1 MAKKYKSKKVKKQKN
16 IKINSN
22 KNSIYINIESK
33 KSHRKSSNQPVKDH
47 LPIFQPT
54 NVQYRPLP
62 MVELKQ
68 DKYKAPVLER
78 TEIENMINSRLK
90 EFDKTPI
97 QDKPIQEEPIQEEP
111 IQEEPIQE
119 EPIQEEPIQEE
130 PEYIEYKQI
139 FEDKFPNAL
148 NKIVPYSK
156 YKDKNNF
163 KILSNQISEGTYN
176 LNKPTIRQNR
186 RNMWSRIK
194 KI

>member
-119 EPIQEEPIQEE
+119 EIQEE

-139 FEDKFPNAL
+139 FEDKFPYAL

>member
-22 KNSIYINIESK
+22 KNSIYKNSIYINIESK
-33 KSHRKSSNQPVKDH
+33 KSHRKSSNQPVKGH

-62 MVELKQ
+62 MVEIKQ
-68 DKYKAPVLER
+68 DKYKSPVLEK

-90 EFDKTPI
+90 VFDKPI
-97 QDKPIQEEPIQEEP
+97 QDKPIQEEPTQDKDKEE
-111 IQEEPIQE
+111 
-119 EPIQEEPIQEE
+119 IQEEPIQEE
-130 PEYIEYKQI
+130 PEYELEYIEYKKI
-139 FEDKFPNAL
+139 FEDKFPNVL

-176 LNKPTIRQNR
+176 LNKPTIRKNR
-186 RNMWSRIK
+186 LYRIK

>member
-90 EFDKTPI
+90 VFDKPI

-119 EPIQEEPIQEE
+119 EPIQEEIQEE
-130 PEYIEYKQI
+130 PEYIEYKTI

-148 NKIVPYSK
+148 DKIVPYSK

-176 LNKPTIRQNR
+176 LNKPTIRRNR
-186 RNMWSRIK
+186 WSRIK

>member
-119 EPIQEEPIQEE
+119 EP
-130 PEYIEYKQI
+130 EYIEYKQI

-163 KILSNQISEGTYN
+163 KILSNQIIEGTYN
-176 LNKPTIRQNR
+176 LKKPTIRKNRQNK
-186 RNMWSRIK
+186 WSRIK